1 MRFAQHLKKRVAF
14 IIFGFIALALSV
26 LTFLWWNTSATPRWD
41 IQQRILLERFEKMQ
55 HLQVL
60 SSHLLAHERF
70 HNPAWINLNAS
81 EFVVV
86 ARAKAIYA
94 LDLSQVEL
102 VRDGKTLTVYLPPV
116 KVQDLIMNAKDVEFV
131 GLKKGL
137 LTSQQSFADLQQD
150 AVTSL
155 HSQLARQARD
165 AQVLA
170 EAQSQ
175 AENYFTTLFE
185 STGFETVKF
194 APLSAVKSGM
204 VKGP

>member
-26 LTFLWWNTSATPRWD
+26 LGFLWWNTSATPRWD
-41 IQQRILLERFEKMQ
+41 IQQRLLLERFEKMQ

-70 HNPAWINLNAS
+70 SNPAFLNAS

-86 ARAKAIYA
+86 ARAKAVYA
-94 LDLSQVEL
+94 LDLSQVKLE
-102 VRDGKTLTVYLPPV
+102 RDQKTLTVYLPPV
-116 KVQDLIMNAKDVEFV
+116 RVQDLIMNAKDVEFV
-131 GLKKGL
+131 GVKKGL
-137 LTSQQSFADLQQD
+137 LTSQQTFANFQQE
-150 AVTSL
+150 AVQAL
-155 HSQLARQARD
+155 HGQLARQARD

-170 EAQSQ
+170 EAQVQ
-175 AENYFTTLFE
+175 AEHYFTSLFKA
-185 STGFETVKF
+185 TGFETVKF
-194 APLSAVKSGM
+194 APLSAAKSGM